1 MSGTGLSGVT
11 ALRSA
16 RTCGHDSRRFRTRS
30 SDAQTTASDTDSHGV
45 SDPPD
50 TRGAISNA
58 RTGVA
63 HAMFPALNAAPVP
76 AHWAAKT
83 AARRAGVVRSRC
95 NLRRENRLWT
105 VLPEV
110 VALVVEVGVLA
121 LSAIEG
127 TTSISEV
134 VPKVV
139 LSGDVNQGGEMQ
151 VLSREVDAL
160 NTSESA
166 VDGVGHD
173 RRTGHP

>member
-1 MSGTGLSGVT
+1 M
-11 ALRSA
+11 
-16 RTCGHDSRRFRTRS
+16 
-30 SDAQTTASDTDSHGV
+30 
-45 SDPPD
+45 
-50 TRGAISNA
+50 SNA

-63 HAMFPALNAAPVP
+63 HAMFPALIAAPVP
-76 AHWAAKT
+76 GRQRPPPVVLVSCARAAT
-83 AARRAGVVRSRC
+83 CGERIGSGRCCRRI
-95 NLRRENRLWT
+95 
-105 VLPEV
+105 

-151 VLSREVDAL
+151 VLSRELDAL
-160 NTSESA
+160 NPSEFA

-173 RRTGHP
+173 R